1 MRDSQHGGPID
12 RDGEGVSALA
22 RSVMARLTGSG
33 RALARK
39 PDSDLLA
46 ALLRM
51 ALAADGKGGGFDAL
65 RPEQRRAR
73 VGDAELVDLY
83 LPLVARQLGCG
94 WLDDTASFSQVSIGV
109 ARLQALLHRIGRGW
123 AEGAASAAG
132 QPSVLLLL
140 PEGEQHAFGAMV
152 LLAQL
157 RRRGVSVRFR
167 MGGTPAEIGEAVRHQ
182 EYDAALIS
190 VGCEEKLELCRKLVK
205 ALRQGSDG
213 RLRVVVGGAVLDR
226 PVDVR
231 HATEADLVTND
242 LDLALEGLDSLV
254 GARQLR

>member
-1 MRDSQHGGPID
+1 MRDSQHGGQID
-12 RDGEGVSALA
+12 REGDGVSVLA
-22 RSVMARLTGSG
+22 RSVVARLTGAG
-33 RALARK
+33 RLLARK
-39 PDSDLLA
+39 PDPELLA
-46 ALLRM
+46 ALLRV
-51 ALAADGKGGGFDAL
+51 ALAPGGEGLDAL

-73 VGDAELVDLY
+73 VGDAELVDVY

-94 WLDDTASFSQVSIGV
+94 WLDDTASFSEVSIGV
-109 ARLQALLHRIGRGW
+109 ARLQALLHRISRGW
-123 AEGAASAAG
+123 AEGAAAAAVG
-132 QPSVLLLL
+132 QPAVLLLL

-167 MGGTPAEIGEAVRHQ
+167 MGGTPAEIGKAVRHQ
-182 EYDAALIS
+182 DYDAALIS
-190 VGCEEKLELCRKLVK
+190 VGCEEKLELCRELVK

-242 LDLALEGLDSLV
+242 LDLALEGLGTPV